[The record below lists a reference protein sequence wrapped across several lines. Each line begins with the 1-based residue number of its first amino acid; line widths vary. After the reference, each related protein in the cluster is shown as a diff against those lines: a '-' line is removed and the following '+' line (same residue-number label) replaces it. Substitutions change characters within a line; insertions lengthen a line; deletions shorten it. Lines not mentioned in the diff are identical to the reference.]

1 MSMPLALMRGWR
13 QYRSAL
19 GLSQTSGPSREVA
32 PATTCH
38 SSATPLY
45 PRLIHKLIRRI
56 SSRYV
61 YFRWFVTLVA
71 PHALRMNPQPQTD
84 MLVEPDSE
92 PEVETDIDMDRVVAD
107 PDYRRRVIGRLRHD
121 WRVAETLRQALM
133 PADDAALADSE
144 AADPEDD

>member
-1 MSMPLALMRGWR
+1 
-13 QYRSAL
+13 
-19 GLSQTSGPSREVA
+19 
-32 PATTCH
+32 
-38 SSATPLY
+38 
-45 PRLIHKLIRRI
+45 
-56 SSRYV
+56 
-61 YFRWFVTLVA
+61 
-71 PHALRMNPQPQTD
+71 MNPQPQTD

-107 PDYRRRVIGRLRHD
+107 PDYRSRVIGRLRHD